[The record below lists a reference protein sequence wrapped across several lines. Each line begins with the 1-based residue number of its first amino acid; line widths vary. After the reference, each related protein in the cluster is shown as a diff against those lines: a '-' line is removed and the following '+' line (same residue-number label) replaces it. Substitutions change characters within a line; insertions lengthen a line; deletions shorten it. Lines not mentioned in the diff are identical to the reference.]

1 MLQIMQGMYFREVP
15 LTDTVHRGIYYT
27 NLRVYRDQSLSFVFG
42 RLLPSTTFQGL
53 RTLTVEAKERLETL
67 TLNGQ
72 QEVLAATTGDQLLD
86 EIAAVIAFCLNV
98 TCVRDYDMARRL
110 IATDD
115 DTKMTRRGPTSLLRQ
130 TFDAAVV
137 LADAAVADLDQFVQ
151 ALVALE
157 RKSYEAAIRA
167 LRQVTDATLLVD
179 EDPALAYT
187 LIVAALESLSQAIEL
202 PAATWEEYD
211 EPKRRR
217 IDAAVEKLDSAAR
230 DQVRAAVLANEH
242 HGLQRRFVAFVLNHV
257 EPSFYRAEA
266 VGAIRPIKAT
276 DLPNAL
282 RQAYAIRSRNVHML
296 KGLAREV
303 WMAGDRSDTTLLDT
317 GMVLSLEGL
326 TRLSRHIV
334 RRFVERAPTGVDST
348 FNYRLALP
356 DIMRG
361 HWAAQYWIGNANGF
375 SCDSAPAYLNGML
388 ELLIEGIT
396 KRSNAGLV
404 DMTAVLE
411 QIESTALGLSKLED
425 RLAMAGIMT
434 LWNYFAPKE
443 FRRTLKPKLVQRFDA
458 DIAKPSMVSFA
469 LLMVLDRPVTWLTD
483 DLEVMASRRRK
494 DRLGRKPAPMPTRI
508 DAAIHVVLADRL
520 LRDANKDKAMEHL
533 GHAVETLPG
542 LVDLI
547 NFEKAFGR
555 GDHPILDLRRFV
567 FGETEFVDWRKP
579 GDDGN
584 ASADAEGIINPA

>member
-230 DQVRAAVLANEH
+230 DQVRAAVRSVRAQPRRAILLSRRSSWSNSSDQGNRPTKRAPPSLCDPLAK
-242 HGLQRRFVAFVLNHV
+242 R
-257 EPSFYRAEA
+257 
-266 VGAIRPIKAT
+266 
-276 DLPNAL
+276 
-282 RQAYAIRSRNVHML
+282 AYA
-296 KGLAREV
+296 
-303 WMAGDRSDTTLLDT
+303 
-317 GMVLSLEGL
+317 
-326 TRLSRHIV
+326 
-334 RRFVERAPTGVDST
+334 
-348 FNYRLALP
+348 
-356 DIMRG
+356 
-361 HWAAQYWIGNANGF
+361 
-375 SCDSAPAYLNGML
+375 
-388 ELLIEGIT
+388 
-396 KRSNAGLV
+396 
-404 DMTAVLE
+404 
-411 QIESTALGLSKLED
+411 
-425 RLAMAGIMT
+425 
-434 LWNYFAPKE
+434 
-443 FRRTLKPKLVQRFDA
+443 
-458 DIAKPSMVSFA
+458 
-469 LLMVLDRPVTWLTD
+469 
-483 DLEVMASRRRK
+483 
-494 DRLGRKPAPMPTRI
+494 
-508 DAAIHVVLADRL
+508 
-520 LRDANKDKAMEHL
+520 
-533 GHAVETLPG
+533 
-542 LVDLI
+542 
-547 NFEKAFGR
+547 
-555 GDHPILDLRRFV
+555 
-567 FGETEFVDWRKP
+567 
-579 GDDGN
+579 
-584 ASADAEGIINPA
+584 